1 MRTVCGFILILLME
15 LAAAATIDSGTLI
28 GCDPQSV
35 TSGFSVKYYDYPHA
49 AAGSSPCYN
58 LAYQTDDYLYNG
70 GYQTLGAGLLAQ
82 SSGVTDLTFATSSN
96 MRGCSVVMAN
106 MPSNYNLN
114 QQISVSNFA
123 MLITGYFL
131 AKTTG
136 TYSFNLDYIDD
147 LAYVNV
153 GAGKAFDCCQQ
164 GSSESKPAPFDLF
177 AQWASS
183 KPTDSIQADLIAG
196 LYYPIRLFYVNRDYI
211 GGLQF
216 SYTDP
221 SGVKSSNW
229 DSYIFQ
235 APDGSKCEA
244 EPATTTT
251 PWDSTFTST
260 YTTVST

>member
-1 MRTVCGFILILLME
+1 ME

-114 QQISVSNFA
+114 QQIRVI
-123 MLITGYFL
+123 LP
-131 AKTTG
+131 
-136 TYSFNLDYIDD
+136 
-147 LAYVNV
+147 
-153 GAGKAFDCCQQ
+153 C
-164 GSSESKPAPFDLF
+164 
-177 AQWASS
+177 
-183 KPTDSIQADLIAG
+183 
-196 LYYPIRLFYVNRDYI
+196 
-211 GGLQF
+211 
-216 SYTDP
+216 
-221 SGVKSSNW
+221 
-229 DSYIFQ
+229 
-235 APDGSKCEA
+235 
-244 EPATTTT
+244 
-251 PWDSTFTST
+251 
-260 YTTVST
+260 